1 MKINSLTRLL
11 RIKTLQLEM
20 AIQSGKSKEELLIL
34 YKELKNLQYQLL
46 QAKINEEVL
55 PDEKAA

>member
-1 MKINSLTRLL
+1 
-11 RIKTLQLEM
+11 M
-20 AIQSGKSKEELLIL
+20 AIQAGKSQEELLIL

-55 PDEKAA
+55 PDEEVA